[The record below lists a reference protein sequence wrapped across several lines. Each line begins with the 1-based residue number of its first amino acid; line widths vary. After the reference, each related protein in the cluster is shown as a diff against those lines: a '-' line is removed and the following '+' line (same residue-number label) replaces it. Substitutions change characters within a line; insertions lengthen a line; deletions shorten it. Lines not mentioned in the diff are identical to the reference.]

1 MPSSDDADAREYQ
14 FGGGYVITSG
24 TSPGAWIAAE
34 HPMLAVDQID
44 TEVA

>member
-1 MPSSDDADAREYQ
+1 MRVNDAETREYR
-14 FGGGYVITSG
+14 FGGDYVITSSA
-24 TSPGAWIAAE
+24 SPGAWVAAE